1 MSSFKGQYNYTLDSK
16 GRLNIPSKFRKS
28 ISPEANETFVMTMGL
43 ETCLFVYPL
52 DEWNKIEERLRNLP
66 MTQKNNRLFVRM
78 MLSNAAESQLDKQGR
93 ISIPSNLVKIA
104 KIEKDILIIGTLER
118 IEFWNPDV
126 FQRYLDEAGD
136 SFENIAENIMF

>member
-1 MSSFKGQYNYTLDSK
+1 MSSFKGQFRYSLDAK

-28 ISPEANETFVMTMGL
+28 LSPEANETFVMTLGL

-66 MTQKNNRLFVRM
+66 MTQKNNRLFIRM

-93 ISIPSNLVKIA
+93 ISIPSNLLSIA
-104 KIEKDILIIGTLER
+104 KIEKDVLIIGTLER

-126 FQRYLDEAGD
+126 FQNYMDGAGD
-136 SFENIAENIMF
+136 SYENIAENIMF